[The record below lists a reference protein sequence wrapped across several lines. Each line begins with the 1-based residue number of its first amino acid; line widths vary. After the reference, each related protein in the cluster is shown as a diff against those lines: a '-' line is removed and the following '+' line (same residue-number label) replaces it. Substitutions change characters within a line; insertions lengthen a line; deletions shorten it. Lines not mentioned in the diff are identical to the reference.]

1 VSVFYNIGIVFYGFL
16 IRITAIF
23 NEKAKLW
30 VVGRKDIFSKIK
42 SQLAAETRPV
52 IWIHCASLGEFEQGR
67 PIIDSLHRELKTY
80 ALVLTF
86 FSPSGFEVR
95 KNYPQADYIFY
106 LPLDTSKNAKRFLT
120 LVSPKIVIFV
130 KYEFWLNYLKEIR
143 KRAIPSVLMSAM
155 FRRDQ
160 LFFKWYGQFYRQAIF
175 TFQHIFVQD
184 KTSVTLLNNI
194 GVSAVT
200 LAGDTRFD
208 RVAEIAQHA
217 THFPIIEKM
226 VAGKFT
232 LVAGSTW
239 EKDEAIIADFFNRHK
254 DNNLRLILAPHE
266 INRRHLEQIEKQ
278 FQEPVL
284 FFTQITEK
292 TALENARVLIID
304 TIGILSSVYQ
314 YGKVVFIGGGFG
326 KGIHNI
332 LEAATF
338 GLPVIFGPNYRKFK
352 EAVDLI
358 RLKGG
363 FSVKSAK
370 EFDKIFEDFTNNS
383 VLLTETSHI
392 NHSYVISNCGA
403 QKSILDHIFN
413 IQKNI

>member
-1 VSVFYNIGIVFYGFL
+1 MNTFYNIGIIFYGFL
-16 IRITAIF
+16 IRIAALF

-67 PIIDSLHRELKTY
+67 PIIDSLHRDLKTY

-120 LVSPKIVIFV
+120 LVNPKIVIFV

-143 KRAIPSVLMSAM
+143 KREIPSILMSAV
-155 FRRDQ
+155 FRRNQ

-175 TFQHIFVQD
+175 TFKHIFVQD

-208 RVAEIAQHA
+208 RVSEIAQHA
-217 THFPIIEKM
+217 THFPVIEKM

-239 EKDEAIIADFFNRHK
+239 EKDEAIIADFFNRHT

-292 TALENARVLIID
+292 TALENSRILIID

-314 YGKVVFIGGGFG
+314 YGKVAYIGGGFG

-338 GLPVIFGPNYRKFK
+338 GMPVIFGPNYDKFK

-363 FSVKSAK
+363 FSVKSTK
-370 EFDKIFEDFTNNS
+370 EFNEIFSNFINNRIS
-383 VLLTETSHI
+383 LKEISQITH
-392 NHSYVISNCGA
+392 NYVMSNCGA
-403 QKSILDHIFN
+403 QKMILDHIFN

>member
-1 VSVFYNIGIVFYGFL
+1 MSILYNIGIVFYGFL
-16 IRITAIF
+16 IRVAALF

-42 SQLAAETRPV
+42 SQLDAETRPV

-67 PIIDSLHRELKTY
+67 PIIDSLHRDLKTY

-86 FSPSGFEVR
+86 FSPSGFEIR

-120 LVSPKIVIFV
+120 LVNPKIVIFV
-130 KYEFWLNYLKEIR
+130 KYEFWLNYLNEIR
-143 KRAIPSVLMSAM
+143 KRDIPSVLMSAI
-155 FRRDQ
+155 FRPNQ
-160 LFFKWYGQFYRQAIF
+160 LFFKWYGQFYRQAVF
-175 TFQHIFVQD
+175 TFKHIFVQD
-184 KTSVTLLNNI
+184 KISVTLLNNI
-194 GVSAVT
+194 GVSSVT
-200 LAGDTRFD
+200 VAGDTRFD

-217 THFPIIEKM
+217 THFPVIEKM
-226 VAGKFT
+226 IAGKFT

-239 EKDEAIIADFFNRHK
+239 EKDEAIIADFLSRHTDK
-254 DNNLRLILAPHE
+254 NLRLILAPHE
-266 INRRHLEQIEKQ
+266 IGRWHLEQIEKL

-284 FFTQITEK
+284 FFSQITEK
-292 TALENARVLIID
+292 TTLENSRVLIID

-314 YGKVVFIGGGFG
+314 YGKIAFIGGGFG

-338 GLPVIFGPNYRKFK
+338 GLPVIFGPNYGKFK
-352 EAVDLI
+352 EAIDLI
-358 RLKGG
+358 GLKGA
-363 FSVKSAK
+363 FPVKTAE
-370 EFDKIFEDFTNNS
+370 EFDNILENFINHRDF
-383 VLLTETSHI
+383 LTQTSHVL
-392 NHSYVISNCGA
+392 HSYVKSNCGA
-403 QKSILDHIFN
+403 QKMILDHIFN